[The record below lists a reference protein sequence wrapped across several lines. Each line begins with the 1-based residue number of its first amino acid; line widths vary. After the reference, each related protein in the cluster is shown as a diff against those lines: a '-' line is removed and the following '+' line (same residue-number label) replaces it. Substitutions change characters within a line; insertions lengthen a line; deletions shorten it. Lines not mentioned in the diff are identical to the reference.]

1 MTHPAG
7 GTKLLASFKNPP
19 RCSRIPLRR
28 KIRYFYRSAIFFF
41 FLNFTSNT
49 MNELFRGGLRYDPK
63 ERRIRGLIPMRNA
76 EKNHYQ
82 RDSTIREFYSRVLR
96 TLSTNDTQNGGEE
109 ETRGFDLVLATKRGV
124 PLDYTLT
131 KEEEEEEGGWGKKE
145 KEEAE
150 RATKR
155 GRLAITEW

>member
-1 MTHPAG
+1 MTHPVG

-109 ETRGFDLVLATKRGV
+109 ETRGFDLAFSRQNAAFLSIIR
-124 PLDYTLT
+124 
-131 KEEEEEEGGWGKKE
+131 
-145 KEEAE
+145 
-150 RATKR
+150 
-155 GRLAITEW
+155 

>member
-1 MTHPAG
+1 
-7 GTKLLASFKNPP
+7 
-19 RCSRIPLRR
+19 
-28 KIRYFYRSAIFFF
+28 
-41 FLNFTSNT
+41 
-49 MNELFRGGLRYDPK
+49 
-63 ERRIRGLIPMRNA
+63 MRNA

-82 RDSTIREFYSRVLR
+82 RDSTIREFYSRVLH